1 MRFSTGWVA
10 MPLLLAVTACG
21 GGDAGETELSTTDLD
36 TTSLPSQEPGLGPG
50 SGVGVNEVGS
60 GQTSTMTALQNS
72 GVGGD
77 ATITDRG
84 EQTEILVRLTGT
96 APNGTHPGHVHA
108 GTCAAIGSVVQ
119 PLEPITTDTTGTGT
133 MTTTISIAPMA
144 VMDGQHIV
152 VYHGAGGSPVACAE
166 IPTHIM

>member
-1 MRFSTGWVA
+1 MRFTTGWVA
-10 MPLLLAVTACG
+10 MPLLLAVAACG
-21 GGDAGETELSTTDLD
+21 GGDGESTVSTADLD

-60 GQTSTMTALQNS
+60 GQTATMTPVGNS

-96 APNGTHPGHVHA
+96 PANGTHPGHVHT
-108 GTCAAIGSVVQ
+108 GTCASIGSVAQ
-119 PLEPITTDTTGTGT
+119 ALEPISTDATGTGT
-133 MTTTISIAPMA
+133 MTTTVTIPPMTL
-144 VMDGQHIV
+144 MNGQHVV
-152 VYHGAGGSPVACAE
+152 VYHGAGGTPVACAD
-166 IPTHIM
+166 IPTHAM